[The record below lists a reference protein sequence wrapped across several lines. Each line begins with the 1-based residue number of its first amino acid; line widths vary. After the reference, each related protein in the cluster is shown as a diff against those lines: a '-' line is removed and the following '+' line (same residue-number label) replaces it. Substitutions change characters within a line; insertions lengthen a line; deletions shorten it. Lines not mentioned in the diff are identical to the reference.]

1 MEVELKY
8 KHLFFDL
15 DGTLW
20 DIHRN
25 AELTLKSMWVQ
36 FNLNPES
43 WSDFYEAYLHHNHR
57 VWAMYRQGTMTKE
70 ELRTARFSRSMDD
83 VGVEYSA
90 DMLELFSQAFVDQ
103 CPRQPHLI
111 PGALD
116 LLNYLK
122 GKGYTMHIITNGFK
136 EIQGIKMDGSGLS
149 PFFVHNINSEDVG
162 VRKPDPKI
170 FHYAFKLANTSAGES
185 LMIGDDWDADIL
197 GARNV
202 GMDQVF
208 LKLNQQRHNVH
219 PTFTIENLVE
229 LKNIL

>member
-1 MEVELKY
+1 MEIALKY
-8 KHLFFDL
+8 KHIFFDL

-36 FNLNPES
+36 FECES
-43 WSDFYEAYLHHNHR
+43 AKWDSFYKAYLHHNHR
-57 VWAMYRQGTMTKE
+57 VWAMYRQGSMTKE

-83 VGVEYSA
+83 AGVYYSSEL
-90 DMLELFSQAFVDQ
+90 LEQFAQAFVDQ

-111 PGALD
+111 PGALEI
-116 LLNYLK
+116 LNYLND
-122 GKGYTMHIITNGFK
+122 KGYVMHIITNGFK
-136 EIQGIKMDGSGLS
+136 EIQGIKMDGSGLT

-170 FHYAFKLANTSAGES
+170 FHHAFERAGTHAQES
-185 LMIGDDWDADIL
+185 IMIGDDWEADIL
-197 GARNV
+197 GARNI

-208 LKLNQQRHNVH
+208 LKLDQQRHNVH
-219 PTFTIENLVE
+219 PTFTIENLIE

>member
-1 MEVELKY
+1 MSKY

-25 AELTLKSMWVQ
+25 AELTLRQMFVQ
-36 FNLNPES
+36 FGIDEALFES
-43 WSDFYEAYLHHNHR
+43 FNKAYLKHNAR
-57 VWAMYRQGTMTKE
+57 VWAMYREGTMSKE

-83 VGVEYSA
+83 IGFEYNA
-90 DMLELFSQAFVDQ
+90 EWMEQFAAAFVEQ
-103 CPRQPHLI
+103 CPRQPHVI
-111 PGALD
+111 PGALEI
-116 LLNYLK
+116 LQYLE
-122 GKGYTMHIITNGFK
+122 GKYTMHIITNGFK
-136 EIQGIKMDGSGLS
+136 EIQGIKMDGSGLT

-162 VRKPDPKI
+162 VRKPNPKI
-170 FHYAFKLANTSAGES
+170 FQYAFELAGTSAQES

-197 GARNV
+197 GARGV

-208 LKLNQQRHNVH
+208 LKFDDHRHNVH
-219 PTFTIENLVE
+219 PTFTITELIE

>member
-1 MEVELKY
+1 MSSKY
-8 KHLFFDL
+8 KHIFFDL

-25 AELTLKSMWVQ
+25 AELTLKSMWSQ
-36 FNLNPES
+36 FDLDANK
-43 WSDFYEAYLHHNHR
+43 WDVFYEAYLYHNHR

-83 VGVEYSA
+83 AAVTYSA
-90 DMLELFSQAFVDQ
+90 DLLERFSQAFVDQ

-111 PGALD
+111 PGAME
-116 LLNYLK
+116 LLQYLYAK
-122 GKGYTMHIITNGFK
+122 SYTMHIITNGFK
-136 EIQGIKMDGSGLS
+136 EIQGIKMDGSGLT

-170 FHYAFKLANTSAGES
+170 FEYAFRLAETSAAES
-185 LMIGDDWDADIL
+185 IMIGDDWDADIL

-202 GMDQVF
+202 NMDQVF
-208 LKLNQQRHNVH
+208 LKLNHQRHNVQ
-219 PTFTIENLVE
+219 PTFTIEHLLE
-229 LKNIL
+229 IKNIL